1 MVALQMLLYRGNAII
16 TGTPLVY
23 ILSPTHKILEKE
35 LSRESMCLQ
44 LLLCLLC
51 TCDFIGLLSHNS

>member
-1 MVALQMLLYRGNAII
+1 MVALQMWLYRGNAII
-16 TGTPLVY
+16 TGIPLVY
-23 ILSPTHKILEKE
+23 IVATNKILEKE

-51 TCDFIGLLSHNS
+51 TCDFIGMLSHTL